1 MTTIWLVGDSTVTDN
16 KAPFR
21 GWGYCLPEFAAQGV
35 RVRNLAESG
44 CSSKSFLDQGRFEEA
59 KDGMRP
65 GDLLLI
71 QFGHNDEK
79 DDEAR
84 HTDPHSTFPQ
94 TLMIY
99 VNAARAAGARPVLV
113 TPVSRRF
120 FSEPNSLMYTH
131 GEYPAAIR
139 QLAEREGLPLLELEW
154 RTRQLY
160 LAMGEEETAEL
171 FVRLKPG
178 EHPDFPD
185 GHDDKTHF
193 NEYGARTVCTL
204 AVEEMRRYP
213 ELEAYL
219 RPEKEETCEED

>member
-1 MTTIWLVGDSTVTDN
+1 MPTIWLVGDSTVTDN
-16 KAPFR
+16 TPPFR
-21 GWGYCLPEFAAQGV
+21 GWGWCLPEFVREGV

-44 CSSKSFLDQGRFEEA
+44 CSSKSFLDQGRFDEA
-59 KDGMRP
+59 REGMRQ

-99 VNAARAAGARPVLV
+99 VNAAREAGALAALC

-139 QLAEREGLPLLELEW
+139 LLAEREGLPLLELELK
-154 RTRQLY
+154 TRALY

-171 FVRLKPG
+171 FVRLAPG

-204 AVEEMRRYP
+204 AAEEMRQYP
-213 ELEAYL
+213 ALAAYL
-219 RPEKEETCEED
+219 KEE